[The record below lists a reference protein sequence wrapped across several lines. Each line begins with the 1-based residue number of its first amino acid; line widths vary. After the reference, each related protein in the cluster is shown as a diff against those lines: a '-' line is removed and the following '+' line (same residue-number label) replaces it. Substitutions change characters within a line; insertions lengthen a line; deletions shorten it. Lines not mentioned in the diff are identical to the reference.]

1 MSNKHLYVLTGVLIL
16 IGLVIFLYKVLFLN
30 FPLTGDT
37 TVEVWRA
44 EATITFEARGRP
56 VKLNFFIPGSSAE
69 LPTFEQS
76 FVTRNYGFITQVV
89 GGNRQAV
96 FTINKASGKQA
107 LFFRTKARRL
117 KPEFAPVKAPEP
129 RRRSSGYRGAEL
141 QAANSIVDTVTAQ
154 AADTESL
161 VGLIVSRLRTGQR
174 GREATLLMGGA
185 PTSKRVATTAV
196 RLLRH
201 AGVPARVINGVSL
214 KEARRNAPLVHWIE
228 VYIRDSWVPFD
239 VDEGT
244 RGIAT
249 DRLPWWR
256 GPQRSVSGSGAV
268 NIQVN
273 FAVTRD
279 FDLALRSA
287 VQQARRSSRTFMD
300 FSILSL
306 PLQTQHVYRILLM
319 VPLGIFFLVV
329 LRNVVGMKAFGTFMP
344 VLIAMAFRETQ
355 LMWGVILFTLI
366 VGFGLM
372 IRFYLEHLK
381 LLLVPRLAVLVMVV
395 VITMMIL
402 SVLTH
407 NLGLDRG
414 LSISLF
420 PIVIMTMT
428 IERMTIVWDER
439 GAGEAVKQAL
449 GSLVIAAIAYA
460 IMSNTQLEH
469 LFFVFPELLL
479 VVVAV
484 TLLLGR
490 YKGFR
495 LMELTRFKVLATRS
509 R

>member
-1 MSNKHLYVLTGVLIL
+1 MSNKHLYVLAGVLSL
-16 IGLVIFLYKVLFLN
+16 IGIVIFLYKTLVLN
-30 FPLTGDT
+30 FPLVATG
-37 TVEVWRA
+37 TVEVWNA
-44 EATITFEARGRP
+44 EATITFEARRGP
-56 VKLNFFIPGSSAE
+56 VKVDFFIPGSSEE
-69 LPTFEQS
+69 LPTYEQT
-76 FVTRNYGFITQVV
+76 FVTRNYGFVTHTV
-89 GGNRQAV
+89 GVNRRAR
-96 FTINKASGKQA
+96 FTVNNASGRQA

-117 KPEFAPVKAPEP
+117 KPEFSMTKAPP
-129 RRRSSGYRGAEL
+129 PQRRASGFIGSEL
-141 QAANSIVDTVTAQ
+141 QAANSIIEAVTAQ
-154 AADTESL
+154 AADTETL
-161 VGLIVSRLRTGQR
+161 VGLIVKRLRSAGP
-174 GREATLLMGGA
+174 GRETGLLLGGRRTDKRIATL
-185 PTSKRVATTAV
+185 AV

-201 AGVPARVINGVSL
+201 AKVPARVVNGVSL
-214 KEARRNAPLVHWIE
+214 REERRSAPLVHWIE
-228 VYIRDSWVPFD
+228 VYINDGWVPFNA
-239 VDEGT
+239 ETGA
-244 RGIAT
+244 RGISS

-256 GPQRSVSGSGAV
+256 GPESSVKATGAS
-268 NIQVN
+268 NLRVN
-273 FAVTRD
+273 FAVKRD

-287 VQQARRSSRTFMD
+287 VQQARRSSAKLMD

-306 PLQTQHVYRILLM
+306 PLQTQQVYKILLM

-366 VGFGLM
+366 VSIGLM
-372 IRFYLEHLK
+372 VRFYLEHLK

-402 SVLTH
+402 SLLTH

-439 GAGEAVKQAL
+439 GAGEALKQAI
-449 GSLVIAAIAYA
+449 GSLIIATIAYI
-460 IMSNTQLEH
+460 IMSNPYLEH
-469 LFFVFPELLL
+469 IFFVFPELLL
-479 VVVAV
+479 LVVAV